1 MSSTSQIQTRFRRA
15 RVVVRGLRQIRPRSR
30 GLSNTV
36 PSPTRARSVT
46 SRVVFP
52 PLPSSK
58 PGPTAPYSRS
68 PIDDAYLSSG
78 RPDVDVSH
86 RGWVKLR
93 WHGGSF
99 FASSSSA
106 PSSPLADSSAPSGRL
121 PRPQTGL
128 GKGGSRR
135 RRLALEKSSRNPVL
149 GVRGEILFFTGFVL
163 SVQDPRSL
171 RTPQIRRR
179 ERKREKNSFAGRA
192 QLAGQ

>member
-1 MSSTSQIQTRFRRA
+1 MGQERRQRRPKYASENKIGKTLSVSTSVLDFKNQNTFSKGAGRGPRAATDPSSSAEVSRTRY
-15 RVVVRGLRQIRPRSR
+15 P
-30 GLSNTV
+30 
-36 PSPTRARSVT
+36 PPTHARSVT
-46 SRVVFP
+46 SRMVFP

-99 FASSSSA
+99 FASSSSGVLA
-106 PSSPLADSSAPSGRL
+106 LADSSAPSGRL

-128 GKGGSRR
+128 GEGGRGGGGLRWRNQVEIPCWGGAVKSYFSRG
-135 RRLALEKSSRNPVL
+135 SS
-149 GVRGEILFFTGFVL
+149 
-163 SVQDPRSL
+163 
-171 RTPQIRRR
+171 
-179 ERKREKNSFAGRA
+179 
-192 QLAGQ
+192 

>member
-1 MSSTSQIQTRFRRA
+1 MGQERRQRRPKYASENKIGKTLSSAQVSSTSPIQTRFRRA

-36 PSPTRARSVT
+36 PSPTHARSVT

-99 FASSSSA
+99 FASSSSGVLA
-106 PSSPLADSSAPSGRL
+106 LADSSPAACL
-121 PRPQTGL
+121 APRPGL
-128 GKGGSRR
+128 GKGV
-135 RRLALEKSSRNPVL
+135 AAAAACV
-149 GVRGEILFFTGFVL
+149 GEI
-163 SVQDPRSL
+163 
-171 RTPQIRRR
+171 
-179 ERKREKNSFAGRA
+179 K
-192 QLAGQ
+192 

>member
-99 FASSSSA
+99 FASSSSGVLA
-106 PSSPLADSSAPSGRL
+106 LADSPPAACL
-121 PRPQTGL
+121 APRPGL
-128 GKGGSRR
+128 GKGCRGGGGLRWRNQVEIPSWGCAVKSYFSHGV
-135 RRLALEKSSRNPVL
+135 RLECTGPTIPSYTPNPTERER
-149 GVRGEILFFTGFVL
+149 VRGESTA
-163 SVQDPRSL
+163 SWATS
-171 RTPQIRRR
+171 
-179 ERKREKNSFAGRA
+179 
-192 QLAGQ
+192 